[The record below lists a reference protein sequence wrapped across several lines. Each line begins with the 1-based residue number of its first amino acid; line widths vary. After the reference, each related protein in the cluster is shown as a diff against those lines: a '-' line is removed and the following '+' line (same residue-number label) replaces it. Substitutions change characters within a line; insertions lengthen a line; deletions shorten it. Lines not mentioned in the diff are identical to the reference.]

1 MLRRLGKLS
10 GGVFSAAT
18 VVLAAGCGE
27 YGEPVIGGGATV
39 VPQVVFIAS
48 EADAAGADA
57 AAGSDASAEVATG
70 SIRGR
75 VQLTGTAPTMEL
87 LVKQGA
93 DIKDKEVCAA
103 VDVPNERL
111 QVSGDGGVA
120 NVFVYLQK
128 APKGGRPVVTPA
140 EPFVFDQK
148 NCRFYPHTVVLPVN
162 QTVRVL
168 SNDSV
173 AHNTHTYPSKNNSVN
188 SGVAPMDRDGKLE
201 IVYRKA
207 EAVPLAVKCDY
218 HAWMNAWH
226 LPLDHPYG
234 AVTNENGEFAIS
246 DLPVG
251 THSFVVWHEA
261 ADGNFVQRK
270 LAVEVKAGEETEVK
284 VEYPSSMLKL

>member
-1 MLRRLGKLS
+1 MLKFRS
-10 GGVFSAAT
+10 GVFGLTSAAA
-18 VVLAAGCGE
+18 VICAAGCSE
-27 YGEPVIGGGATV
+27 YGQPAVGGGATV
-39 VPQVVFIAS
+39 VPQVVFLAS
-48 EADAAGADA
+48 DAGAADAETSVA
-57 AAGSDASAEVATG
+57 AEASSEVALG

-75 VQLTGTAPTMEL
+75 VQMVGGAPEMKL
-87 LVKQGA
+87 LVKAGD

-103 VDVPNERL
+103 VDVPDERL
-111 QVSGDGGVA
+111 MVSGDGGVA

-128 APKGGRPVVTPA
+128 APKGGRPLETPA

-234 AVTNENGEFAIS
+234 AVTNEAGEFAIA
-246 DLPVG
+246 DIPAG

-284 VEYPSSMLKL
+284 IEYPATLLKL